1 MDFTFLVQ
9 NIITKYMTNLDEKG
23 YEEPRKIVFDGLYN
37 DLQYVYR
44 CGQLSRDTGVKQELK
59 QEIKEDLEEVMQV
72 AIRSPDGRDAV
83 EKLAKEN
90 HMRLKEYESG
100 WGY

>member
-1 MDFTFLVQ
+1 MDFTFLVD
-9 NIITKYMTNLDEKG
+9 NIIKKYMTNLDEKG

-37 DLQYVYR
+37 DLQYIYR
-44 CGQLSRDTGVKQELK
+44 CGQLSRNTELEK
-59 QEIKEDLEEVMQV
+59 SVQLELEDVMRV
-72 AIRSPDGRDAV
+72 AIRSPDGRAAV
-83 EKLAKEN
+83 EKLAEKN

>member
-44 CGQLSRDTGVKQELK
+44 CGQLSINTGIKQDLKPEPRSWSVKMP
-59 QEIKEDLEEVMQV
+59 EIPQ
-72 AIRSPDGRDAV
+72 PDH
-83 EKLAKEN
+83 EIP
-90 HMRLKEYESG
+90 RLGETSDQTSG
-100 WGY
+100 S